1 MELIAS
7 IFNRLVLL
15 KKIKNLAIS
24 ALFNSIRL
32 LINLSNRLKK
42 SMTIFMLVAITVL
55 AGHTVSAQIATPSP
69 SLLTLGSLKNIPVPE
84 PSNLN
89 EFLVKD
95 KKTGVVD
102 KTPAIALGKA
112 LFWDMQ
118 VGSDGIQSCASCHF
132 HAGADSRIKNQ
143 LSPGLLQV
151 NTDGTPNQ
159 DRRVDLGGLNYTL
172 KPSDYP
178 FHKLADPN
186 NRNSTVIS
194 DTNDITSSQGVTNAE
209 FVDVVPG
216 SAQDRVNYKL
226 DEVFN
231 IGGTNVRR
239 VQPRNTPTVI
249 NSIFNFRNF
258 WDGSAPNDFN
268 GINEVGAKDINA
280 KLFKAESFGK
290 LTEVRVNLDNASL
303 ASQALG
309 PPLSSFETSADG
321 RTFVEIGDKF
331 GSIDRNFK
339 DNARGKKLPR
349 KLGKKTLPLRPLG
362 KQIVHPEDS
371 VLGKYSNVPR
381 LGLKTDS
388 YEKLIEQAFQSQ
400 WWKSNRMIQ
409 ISDDGTRTVVKKPD
423 RNLQTNEYT
432 LAEYNFPLFFG
443 LAVQLYE
450 ATLVSDDT
458 PFDRFQAGNYSALTA
473 QQQQGLEIFLG
484 QDQNNG
490 GGRCI
495 NCHSGTEF
503 TDASVSKVSK
513 NPLRRRE
520 GNIIDRGFNNIG
532 VRPTWEDL
540 GVGDLDR
547 FDNPLSTARLA
558 VQGSFSDPT
567 LNPPISSKD
576 ILGVDGAFKTPG
588 LRNVELTAPYFH
600 NGGQSTL
607 RQVVDFYARGGD
619 FQPIL
624 SRDGEIKPLSTLT
637 LGKTPG
643 EVEQAKEALVAFLQS
658 LTDDRV
664 RYQKAP
670 FDHPQLW
677 VTDGHPGNSTS
688 VTNDGSGKATDDMK
702 EIVAVG
708 RNGGAPLPNFLSSAT
723 SSN

>member
-1 MELIAS
+1 MTIKDLMLGVLIS
-7 IFNRLVLL
+7 PIQ
-15 KKIKNLAIS
+15 
-24 ALFNSIRL
+24 LFVS
-32 LINLSNRLKK
+32 LSRRLKK
-42 SMTIFMLVAITVL
+42 SIAIVTVVTVTVL

-69 SLLTLGSLKNIPVPE
+69 ALLTLGSLKNVPIPE

-89 EFLVKD
+89 QFLPVD
-95 KKTGVVD
+95 KKTGVVN

-143 LSPGLLQV
+143 LNPGLLRV
-151 NTDGTPNQ
+151 NTNGTPNE
-159 DRRVDLGGLNYTL
+159 DRRVDLGGWNYTL
-172 KPSDYP
+172 QQGDYP
-178 FHKLADPN
+178 FHKLVDPN
-186 NRNSTVIS
+186 NRNSTVLS

-216 SAQDRVNYKL
+216 SVQDKVNYKL

-231 IGGTNVRR
+231 LGGTNIRR
-239 VQPRNTPTVI
+239 VQSRNTPTVI
-249 NSIFNFRNF
+249 NAIFNFRNF
-258 WDGSAPNDFN
+258 WDGRAPNDFN
-268 GINEVGAKDINA
+268 GINEFGAKDTNA
-280 KLFKAESFGK
+280 KLFRADNPSKLAEVTVS
-290 LTEVRVNLDNASL
+290 LNNASL

-309 PPLSSFETSADG
+309 PPISSFETSADG
-321 RTFVEIGDKF
+321 RTFTEIGDKF
-331 GSIDRNFK
+331 GAIDKRAK
-339 DNARGKKLPR
+339 DNAKGKKLPR
-349 KLGKKTLPLRPLG
+349 KLGKKLLPLRPLG

-371 VLGKYSNVPR
+371 VLGGDSRVPQ
-381 LGLKTDS
+381 LGLKTNTYD
-388 YEKLIEQAFQSQ
+388 KLIEQAFQSQ

-409 ISDDGTRTVVKKPD
+409 IGENGVRSVVKKPD
-423 RNLQTNEYT
+423 RNLLTNEYT
-432 LAEYNFPLFFG
+432 LMEYNFPLFFG

-458 PFDRFQAGNYSALTA
+458 PFDRFQSGNYSALTA
-473 QQQQGLEIFLG
+473 QQQKGLEIFLG
-484 QDQNNG
+484 QDEKNG

-513 NPLRRRE
+513 SPLRRRE
-520 GNIIDRGFNNIG
+520 GNILDRGFNNIG
-532 VRPTWEDL
+532 VRPTWDDL
-540 GVGDLDR
+540 GVGDVDP
-547 FDNPLSTARLA
+547 FGNPLSTARLA
-558 VQGSFSDPT
+558 VQGRFSDPT
-567 LNPPISSKD
+567 LTPPLNAKD

-588 LRNVELTAPYFH
+588 LRNIELTAPYFH

-619 FQPIL
+619 FQPIPG
-624 SRDGEIKPLSTLT
+624 RDGEIKPLSTLT
-637 LGKTPG
+637 LGKTPQ
-643 EVEQAKEALVAFLQS
+643 EVEQAKEALIAFLKS

-677 VTDGHPGNSTS
+677 VTNGHPGSPTGVN
-688 VTNDGSGKATDDMK
+688 NDGTGKATDDLK

-708 RNGGAPLPNFLSSAT
+708 RSGGAALPNFLSIP
-723 SSN
+723 